1 MAAAQLAARPC
12 SPAAVD
18 SALVAAAVEASR
30 PAVPPVLRR
39 PGETAGRWAD
49 AVPAVPAPATGSS
62 PHDSR

>member
-30 PAVPPVLRR
+30 PAVPPV
-39 PGETAGRWAD
+39 
-49 AVPAVPAPATGSS
+49 S
-62 PHDSR
+62 